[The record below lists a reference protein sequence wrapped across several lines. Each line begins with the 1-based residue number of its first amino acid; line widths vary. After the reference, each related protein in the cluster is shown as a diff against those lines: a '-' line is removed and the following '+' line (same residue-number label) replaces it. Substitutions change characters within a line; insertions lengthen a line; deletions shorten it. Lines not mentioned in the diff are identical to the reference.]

1 MAAPRRIP
9 LPWLKPAVLTGAL
22 VPLLLMPIR
31 ALMGTLGKNP
41 ISEALNELGLLA
53 LIFLVAAIACTPAQ
67 ALLGW
72 TWPVRVRRLL
82 GVLSFVYALL
92 HFLTY
97 AFLDQT
103 LNLKAIFEDI
113 AKRPF
118 ILVGFLALVLLTP
131 LAVTST
137 DGMVRKLGFV
147 RWKRLHRLTYLA
159 VGLGVLHYYWRVKA
173 DVSQPLIY
181 GAVAAALLAARIL
194 DWARS
199 RSRKSKPRPPS
210 PAPAA

>member
-1 MAAPRRIP
+1 MAAQKRVP

-22 VPLLLMPIR
+22 VPLVLMPIR

-41 ISEALNELGLLA
+41 IAEALNELGLLA
-53 LIFLVAAIACTPAQ
+53 LIFLVAAIACTPAKV
-67 ALLGW
+67 LFNW
-72 TWPVRVRRLL
+72 TWPVRIRRML

-97 AFLDQT
+97 ALLDQT
-103 LNLKAIFEDI
+103 LNLKAIFQDI

-118 ILVGFLALVLLTP
+118 ILVGFVALVLLTP
-131 LAVTST
+131 LAITST
-137 DGMVRKLGFV
+137 DAMVRKLGFV
-147 RWKRLHRLTYLA
+147 KWKRLHRLTYVA

-173 DVSQPLIY
+173 DISQPVIY
-181 GAVAAALLAARIL
+181 GALAAVLLAVRVL

-199 RSRKSKPRPPS
+199 PKKGKPRPP
-210 PAPAA
+210 APAQAA